1 MPDLPIDLVA
11 RIAQYS
17 LQVFDKIDLL
27 SFALTSK
34 RFSVAVQRISSD
46 PEAVGRFLG
55 HRFAC
60 GELTASICIGNL
72 AQDLANLCSGSSANV
87 APATASGNDDDDAA
101 QATCALVACEA
112 LCWRRFAAFDDAQLL
127 QALQAALAAAGAPP
141 SLLAAVADGAD
152 SKAGPVDALAGAF
165 TSAAAPCLGG
175 RAPLLAVFAA
185 AGGRAALARALA
197 AVHARVL
204 PGADPELSL
213 GLALYD
219 FDHEDGPRR
228 EAPLSPE
235 PALLNAC
242 AAAAARRGH
251 AAACQQLV
259 AWAATGGTRMDQL
272 TRFSA
277 RAAAVEGHFGL
288 LEALCPTTEM
298 QVEAFRAVLQSAPP
312 DAARRFVSW
321 CRARGHGRA
330 AEAPHP
336 MRVQAVSMRPRDV
349 AAICVR
355 PEAGTHLLSLLLQL
369 DAERLQDGLRP
380 PAGGAT
386 GESEGVG
393 PSDDVLASL
402 PWTATPQSARKVA
415 AAMVAAGAP
424 PECLGALLQHVARAW
439 PDELPATVAAAAS
452 EVEALQDE
460 ASAVAMA
467 AMPTLHVL
475 LNVLMNQPARR
486 GAAQGAAAPGGDE
499 ATDQKWET
507 ALRAA
512 GRTAVARRCGDAA
525 AAVLAAEAR
534 LGLYRC
540 LAAEY
545 ASWPSAARRVVTAS
559 VKEWLWA
566 LSATAKPRDARGN
579 RERGVMCA
587 ALARPP
593 APPPRKGGRRLEDL
607 LRAGCVGEADELAG
621 RLAPRTVAAAAA
633 RALGLWPGC
642 LEPGGVLFTGHV
654 APRGEDGA
662 SYDSVWGKR
671 GLLHQNRQAG
681 AGLAITRV
689 CVLLARVE

>member
-1 MPDLPIDLVA
+1 
-11 RIAQYS
+11 
-17 LQVFDKIDLL
+17 
-27 SFALTSK
+27 
-34 RFSVAVQRISSD
+34 
-46 PEAVGRFLG
+46 
-55 HRFAC
+55 
-60 GELTASICIGNL
+60 
-72 AQDLANLCSGSSANV
+72 
-87 APATASGNDDDDAA
+87 
-101 QATCALVACEA
+101 
-112 LCWRRFAAFDDAQLL
+112 
-127 QALQAALAAAGAPP
+127 
-141 SLLAAVADGAD
+141 
-152 SKAGPVDALAGAF
+152 
-165 TSAAAPCLGG
+165 
-175 RAPLLAVFAA
+175 
-185 AGGRAALARALA
+185 
-197 AVHARVL
+197 
-204 PGADPELSL
+204 
-213 GLALYD
+213 
-219 FDHEDGPRR
+219 
-228 EAPLSPE
+228 
-235 PALLNAC
+235 
-242 AAAAARRGH
+242 
-251 AAACQQLV
+251 
-259 AWAATGGTRMDQL
+259 
-272 TRFSA
+272 
-277 RAAAVEGHFGL
+277 
-288 LEALCPTTEM
+288 M

-662 SYDSVWGKR
+662 SYDSVILWAIRHNGGFRVVGGALNEAIRLAHSCDAR
-671 GLLHQNRQAG
+671 GAVDVLRAADAAGQEPWDDDDTALWEDSTRLVTNLAWCGQPWLLLSAQP
-681 AGLAITRV
+681 
-689 CVLLARVE
+689 LLARWQAPLNAAAGEDTDD